1 MIPPPKFL
9 RLKFLRLKLALLP
22 RAAATALLVLFASTA
37 AQAADGCDALTARM
51 IRATGASLAGRA
63 GTIAIFRAADANRLS
78 LECGKPRRMVF
89 GALEREPRQPYFA
102 LIGLAAEGLTGAR
115 AEAVEVL
122 ALNLHQ
128 RSLLTQAPA
137 EGRAGK
143 AALRCETGP
152 REDSLSGNH
161 TVCVL
166 VPARPVVL
174 RRRAGLPAG
183 AAAG

>member
-1 MIPPPKFL
+1 MI
-9 RLKFLRLKLALLP
+9 ALLP
-22 RAAATALLVLFASTA
+22 RAATTALLILLASA
-37 AQAADGCDALTARM
+37 HAQAADGCDALTARI

-63 GTIAIFRAADANRLS
+63 GTIAVFRAADANRLS
-78 LECGKPRRMVF
+78 LECGKPKRVVV
-89 GALEREPRQPYFA
+89 GALEREPRQPYFV
-102 LIGLAAEGLTGAR
+102 LIGLAAQGLTGAR

-128 RSLLTQAPA
+128 RSLLTQAPV

-166 VPARPVVL
+166 VPSRPAIL
-174 RRRAGLPAG
+174 RRRAGLFPGAVAG
-183 AAAG
+183 

>member
-1 MIPPPKFL
+1 MIV
-9 RLKFLRLKLALLP
+9 LLP
-22 RAAATALLVLFASTA
+22 RAAATALLILLASA
-37 AQAADGCDALTARM
+37 NAQAADGCDALTARM

-63 GTIAIFRAADANRLS
+63 GTIAVFRAADANRLS
-78 LECGKPRRMVF
+78 LECGKPKRVVV
-89 GALEREPRQPYFA
+89 GALEREPRQPYFV
-102 LIGLAAEGLTGAR
+102 LIGLAARGLTGAR
-115 AEAVEVL
+115 AETVEVL

-166 VPARPVVL
+166 VPSRPVIL
-174 RRRAGLPAG
+174 RRRAGLFVSAVAG
-183 AAAG
+183 

>member
-1 MIPPPKFL
+1 MI
-9 RLKFLRLKLALLP
+9 ALLQ
-22 RAAATALLVLFASTA
+22 RAAATALLIFLASIT

-63 GTIAIFRAADANRLS
+63 GTIAVFRAADANRMS
-78 LECGKPRRMVF
+78 LECDKPRRMVF
-89 GALEREPRQPYFA
+89 GALEREPRQPYFV
-102 LIGLAAEGLTGAR
+102 LIGLAAQGLTGAR
-115 AEAVEVL
+115 AETVEVL

-143 AALRCETGP
+143 AALRCETGR
-152 REDSLSGNH
+152 REDNLSGNH

-166 VPARPVVL
+166 VPSRPVVL
-174 RRRAGLPAG
+174 RRRAGLFAVAVAG
-183 AAAG
+183 